1 MQKST
6 PDASQKEEIV
16 RLQQLCEQQSK
27 WILESSRNNSDRL
40 RLVELHAHIM
50 NIEQDDDA
58 IYALKKL
65 VEEQKN
71 DGIHEGSSLFLR
83 EMPKVRSSM
92 SGDASPSLTSSMD
105 GNKLC
110 SGLFSSTRSQKDE
123 RVSDMFSSQ
132 GSTYNSDVPGIAVQ
146 RPKVQR
152 SAAPGA
158 LRTSPPPPRGSSDP
172 GDLRSSA
179 HSVPL
184 RDSAIEEMLAA
195 FPDNRDIWTSGTS
208 ASSKYSASD
217 PVAHNVPDIS
227 DDILNYR
234 PPSTAEVR
242 KSKLAAVKTRLTP
255 TAYEAPAVSAS
266 EYVQKLQKAAT
277 RTSAPSPVNVSSSGS
292 SQSMKPSEYLA
303 SRGIPHTVKESVRP
317 PLVQGL
323 PLVKQ
328 SEHESTLSNIIT
340 PERMSKFA
348 EYQEV
353 RFEVLAMLP
362 RAISCSHQST
372 LGLLKRLCSNYRSPC
387 LGAVQDFSVHL

>member
-6 PDASQKEEIV
+6 PDASHKEEID

-27 WILESSRNNSDRL
+27 WILESSRNNGDRL
-40 RLVELHAHIM
+40 RLVELHAHIL

-58 IYALKKL
+58 IYALKKM

-92 SGDASPSLTSSMD
+92 SGDASPSLTSSMAGSMD
-105 GNKLC
+105 GNKSS
-110 SGLFSSTRSQKDE
+110 SGLFLSTQSQKDE
-123 RVSDMFSSQ
+123 RVSDMFSSR
-132 GSTYNSDVPGIAVQ
+132 GSTCDGDVPGIAIK
-146 RPKVQR
+146 RPQVQR

-184 RDSAIEEMLAA
+184 RESAIDEMLAA
-195 FPDNRDIWTSGTS
+195 FPDNRDIWASGTS

-217 PVAHNVPDIS
+217 PMAHNVPDIA

-277 RTSAPSPVNVSSSGS
+277 RTSAPSPVNVNSSGS

-303 SRGIPHTVKESVRP
+303 SRSIAHKVKESVRP
-317 PLVQGL
+317 PLVQGS
-323 PLVKQ
+323 PLVIQKEPD
-328 SEHESTLSNIIT
+328 SALSNIIT
-340 PERMSKFA
+340 PERMTKFA

-353 RFEVLAMLP
+353 RFDSRHAPACDFVLSS
-362 RAISCSHQST
+362 IDS
-372 LGLLKRLCSNYRSPC
+372 GVCSNGFVAITGLVARE
-387 LGAVQDFSVHL
+387 